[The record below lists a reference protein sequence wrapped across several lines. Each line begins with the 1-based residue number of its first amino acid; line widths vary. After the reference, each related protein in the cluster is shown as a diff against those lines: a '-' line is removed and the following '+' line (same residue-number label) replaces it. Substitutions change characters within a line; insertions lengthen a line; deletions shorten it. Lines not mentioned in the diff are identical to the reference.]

1 MWARSE
7 LRARWKAWLLLGLLA
22 GATVGVAAAGWAGA
36 RRTERAVPAL
46 VAAAKLPTAAVLPN
60 DPAFGP
66 EQRAQVARLP
76 GVTATYPFLLG
87 FTTEVYS
94 PKGMESGALFPTN
107 AASTRVIAGPLVA
120 GRLPAPD
127 RPD

>member
-36 RRTERAVPAL
+36 GRTERAVPAL
-46 VAAAKLPTAAVLPN
+46 VAAARLPTAAVLAN
-60 DPAFGP
+60 DPGFGP

-76 GVTATYPFLLG
+76 GVTATYPFLVG
-87 FTTEVYS
+87 FTTEVLRPRGIDSTLY
-94 PKGMESGALFPTN
+94 PVGP
-107 AASTRVIAGPLVA
+107 ASTRVLTRP
-120 GRLPAPD
+120 PA
-127 RPD
+127 